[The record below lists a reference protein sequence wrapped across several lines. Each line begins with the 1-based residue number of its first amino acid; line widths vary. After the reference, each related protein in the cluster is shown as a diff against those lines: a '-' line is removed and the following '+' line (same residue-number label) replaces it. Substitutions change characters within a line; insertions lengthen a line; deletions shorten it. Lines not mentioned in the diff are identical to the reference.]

1 MVTTPS
7 SFVATAN
14 AVRHVG
20 ARPLLTDTNPVT
32 YNLHLER
39 VVAIAADA
47 DGGVDAIPAVRLY
60 GCPAPVA
67 ELREIAET

>member
-1 MVTTPS
+1 MT
-7 SFVATAN
+7 
-14 AVRHVG
+14 H
-20 ARPLLTDTNPVT
+20 D
-32 YNLHLER
+32 LHLER
-39 VVAIAADA
+39 IVIIAADA